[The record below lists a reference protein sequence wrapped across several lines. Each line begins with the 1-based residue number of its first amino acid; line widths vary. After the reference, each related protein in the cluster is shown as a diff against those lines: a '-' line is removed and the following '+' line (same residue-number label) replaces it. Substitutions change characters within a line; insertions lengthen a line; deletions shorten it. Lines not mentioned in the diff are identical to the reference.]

1 MPENIF
7 KEVNFKHINQ
17 LMKEINSHSD
27 EIYESLADQHFT
39 ELDSN
44 LSQLI
49 LLLKQTQLTY
59 QDEI

>member
-1 MPENIF
+1 MPDNIS
-7 KEVNFKHINQ
+7 KEVNFRHINQ
-17 LMKEINSHSD
+17 LMKEINCHLD
-27 EIYESLADQHFT
+27 EIYESLADQNFT